1 MKTELSS
8 HIRLDQVS
16 KRYYQPGS
24 ELEMASLTRFEKV
37 NTRVVENSDDG
48 AALAA
53 LEVAQCIDQCV
64 QLKGQCVIG
73 FGAGKCALKVY
84 DELVKLYFADKV
96 SLANVVAF
104 NISELGFGV
113 VQGDEQSTFVRLK
126 RHLFNKVDIDPAN
139 IHWAKPMRPKSANMA
154 V

>member
-16 KRYYQPGS
+16 KRYYQPES
-24 ELEMASLTRFEKV
+24 ELELASLTRFEKV
-37 NTRVVENSDDG
+37 NTRIVENSDTG

-53 LEVAQCIDQCV
+53 ADIAHRIAQCV

-96 SLANVVAF
+96 SLANVIAF

-113 VQGDEQSTFVRLK
+113 VKGDEQTL
-126 RHLFNKVDIDPAN
+126 
-139 IHWAKPMRPKSANMA
+139 
-154 V
+154 